1 MNLDFRSKHWFWWP
15 LAVWLAM
22 ATAGCHKRTLV
33 ADKQYYPLNP
43 DLGWVSPAPKARPV
57 PLYVPRA
64 EALGVVGS
72 RPILA
77 RANDGS
83 LVQMRHHFWLDSPR
97 VMWQNVALDWATRT
111 GLWPE
116 TRSIK
121 PLNPHHDT
129 LWLTLLALHKDKNTA
144 VIRLRAEWLD
154 ENRKQRYQAT
164 FTRQQKLPDNSV
176 GAFVAAI
183 NRMSEAIVREM
194 DADIRTALITP
205 PEAESKKAAITAA
218 AGDDRRD

>member
-1 MNLDFRSKHWFWWP
+1 MNPDFCPKRWLWWP
-15 LAVWLAM
+15 LAVFL
-22 ATAGCHKRTLV
+22 TVVVAGCHKRTLV

-43 DLGWVSPAPKARPV
+43 DLGWVSPALKARPV

-64 EALGVVGS
+64 QALGVVGS

-77 RANDGS
+77 RADDGS

-111 GLWPE
+111 QLWPE

-121 PLNPHHDT
+121 PLDPHHDT

-144 VIRLRAEWLD
+144 VIRLRVEWLD
-154 ENRKQRYQAT
+154 ENRTQRYQAT
-164 FTRQQKLPDNSV
+164 FTRQQKLPDGSI

-183 NRMSEAIVREM
+183 NHMSEAIVREM
-194 DADIRTALITP
+194 DADIRTALATP
-205 PEAESKKAAITAA
+205 SEAESKTAAITTATENTQ
-218 AGDDRRD
+218 RD